1 MGFLIMSGDGHI
13 QEERPDL
20 AGWVYPL
27 HVWALLPL
35 GNWNFRIAD
44 EAITTTKTAQSVS
57 QDIVLRVL
65 RGDFAEKNV
74 VTPGVAQANA
84 MHMFQIFQATPIFLG
99 VKLFACADWQKAD
112 TEEIRP

>member
-20 AGWVYPL
+20 ACWVYPL

-35 GNWNFRIAD
+35 GNWNLGIAD
-44 EAITTTKTAQSVS
+44 EAITATKTAQSVS

-65 RGDFAEKNV
+65 RGNFAEKNV
-74 VTPGVAQANA
+74 VAPWVAQANA
-84 MHMFQIFQATPIFLG
+84 MNMFQIFQATPIFLG
-99 VKLFACADWQKAD
+99 VGILTCSNWQKAD

>member
-1 MGFLIMSGDGHI
+1 MGFLIMCRDGQI

-20 AGWVYPL
+20 ACWVYPL

-35 GNWNFRIAD
+35 GNWNLGIAD
-44 EAITTTKTAQSVS
+44 EAITATKTAQSVS

-74 VTPGVAQANA
+74 VALGVAQANA
-84 MHMFQIFQATPIFLG
+84 MHMLQIFQATPIFLG
-99 VKLFACADWQKAD
+99 MRILTCSNWQKAD